1 MKIQTK
7 HSKIFFYCLCLAFL
21 ALLIYSI
28 LIYSN
33 QVYAQ
38 TSNHP
43 ELPENFGTE
52 RLEKFNSQI
61 ETTKESIEASTFV
74 IYDINEQKI
83 IRSQNALTQL
93 PIASLTKIITVVT
106 FLDTAKK
113 SNIELR
119 PETKLKIQ
127 SALVQSSN
135 KDADMLGYIYK
146 NSFDRDLLND
156 SNKFIS
162 DLGIADLHLTNLTGL
177 DNHDGTAS
185 NVGSATSVAKIFAYV
200 YQNYRDVFE
209 YTKFD
214 EVDGEFGKIK
224 NTNQQSGKT
233 FGIMA
238 SKTGFTLEAG
248 GNLGVIVSPE
258 PGSAYVILV
267 MKSSKQ
273 GRFTDV
279 EKIVKLLPLI
289 LKN

>member
-1 MKIQTK
+1 MKIETK
-7 HSKIFFYCLCLAFL
+7 HSKMFFYFICFAFL
-21 ALLIYSI
+21 ALLVYTIM
-28 LIYSN
+28 IYSN

-38 TSNHP
+38 NQDHE
-43 ELPENFGTE
+43 ELPANFAQATTSTE
-52 RLEKFNSQI
+52 V
-61 ETTKESIEASTFV
+61 ETTKEKIEASTFV
-74 IYDINEQKI
+74 IYDIRNEKI

-93 PIASLTKIITVVT
+93 PIASLTKIITVGT
-106 FLDTAKK
+106 FLDTAKR

-119 PETKLKIQ
+119 PDTKAKIK

-135 KDADMLGYIYK
+135 KDADILGYIYK
-146 NSFDRDLLND
+146 NSFDRDLLED
-156 SNKFIS
+156 SNKFIQS
-162 DLGIADLHLTNLTGL
+162 LGITDLRLTNLTGL
-177 DNHDGTAS
+177 DNTDGTAS
-185 NVGSATSVAKIFAYV
+185 NVGSASAVAKIFAYV

-214 EVDGEFGKIK
+214 EIDGEFGKIK
-224 NTNQQSGKT
+224 NTNQQSEKT

-238 SKTGFTLEAG
+238 SKTGFTFEAG

-258 PGSAYVILV
+258 PGSAYVVLV
-267 MKSSKQ
+267 MKSTKA